1 LDYGEVISKYI
12 GAFVDELARCGVDQA
27 VVCPGSRSTPLA
39 VLLAEHPKITVR
51 MHVDERSAGFF
62 ALGMAKAG
70 EKPIALICSSGTA
83 VANFLPAVVEAH
95 YSRTPLLLLTAD
107 RPHELRDTGAP
118 QAIDQD
124 HIFGRFAKFFADVAL
139 PESSDA
145 MQRWIRT
152 MAAKAVSISTSQ
164 PYGPVHLNF
173 PFREPLMPSLSESTF
188 LQGELNHN
196 RPYSSVLKG
205 SLQLSDDELCGVADT
220 LQACERGLIVCGPD
234 DVSGFPNTVSKLA
247 DRLGFPVLA
256 DPLSQLRC
264 GEHDKRWV
272 IDTYDSFLRDSEI
285 AEKLKPDLVIR
296 FGAAPTSKALGQYI
310 QKHSSCRF
318 LVVDEGSGWREPTSA
333 PCEMI
338 YANPVSLCQQLS
350 EILSEK
356 GEERRQSRIEWADR
370 WRKLNGISKQ
380 RLAIRGKSDSLSEGQ
395 IFLELAEILPQHAN
409 LFVGSGMPVRDL
421 DSFFFCSDRRVRL
434 FANRGANGIDGV
446 VSTALGVSA
455 VSDEACVLVIGDLSF
470 YHDLNGLLAA
480 KLHRLNLTVILVNN
494 DGGGIFSFLPQAQ
507 SAPKFEELFGTP
519 IGLDFSLAV
528 KMYDGTFST
537 IETWNGFRDAVR
549 RSFDDKG
556 LHVIEVRTNRDENVR
571 VHREIW
577 RDISA
582 VLRSHGDF

>member
-1 LDYGEVISKYI
+1 
-12 GAFVDELARCGVDQA
+12 
-27 VVCPGSRSTPLA
+27 
-39 VLLAEHPKITVR
+39 
-51 MHVDERSAGFF
+51 
-62 ALGMAKAG
+62 
-70 EKPIALICSSGTA
+70 
-83 VANFLPAVVEAH
+83 
-95 YSRTPLLLLTAD
+95 
-107 RPHELRDTGAP
+107 
-118 QAIDQD
+118 
-124 HIFGRFAKFFADVAL
+124 
-139 PESSDA
+139 
-145 MQRWIRT
+145 
-152 MAAKAVSISTSQ
+152 
-164 PYGPVHLNF
+164 
-173 PFREPLMPSLSESTF
+173 
-188 LQGELNHN
+188 
-196 RPYSSVLKG
+196 
-205 SLQLSDDELCGVADT
+205 
-220 LQACERGLIVCGPD
+220 
-234 DVSGFPNTVSKLA
+234 
-247 DRLGFPVLA
+247 
-256 DPLSQLRC
+256 
-264 GEHDKRWV
+264 
-272 IDTYDSFLRDSEI
+272 
-285 AEKLKPDLVIR
+285 
-296 FGAAPTSKALGQYI
+296 
-310 QKHSSCRF
+310 
-318 LVVDEGSGWREPTSA
+318 
-333 PCEMI
+333 
-338 YANPVSLCQQLS
+338 
-350 EILSEK
+350 
-356 GEERRQSRIEWADR
+356 
-370 WRKLNGISKQ
+370 
-380 RLAIRGKSDSLSEGQ
+380 
-395 IFLELAEILPQHAN
+395 LPQHAN